1 VDLGGVY
8 PALTTPYAADG
19 EVSLADVKYNIER
32 YNSTGVAGFV
42 VLGSTGESVLLS
54 RSEMDGILTT
64 VRDAAGQGKR
74 LIAGTGAES
83 TQDTIERTK
92 RAADLGYHFALVKTP
107 YYYKPAYKPDVLIGH
122 YRRVADASPI
132 PVLLYSV
139 PIFTGVTLEAPEVG
153 ALAEHPN
160 IIGIKESS
168 GHVMRVAEIVSAC
181 PPDFQV
187 LTGSA
192 GTVLAG
198 LTVGA
203 KGAILALGSALPEM
217 CVALYELYRGGEI
230 DKARTL
236 QNVLLKA
243 SKVVQSEN
251 AIAGI
256 KFVMDQR
263 GYHGGIPRLPLVPLP
278 DAYKQRILDL
288 LNSIEPALVR
298 A

>member
-1 VDLGGVY
+1 MDLGGVY
-8 PALTTPYAADG
+8 PALTTPFAVDG

-54 RSEMDGILTT
+54 RNEMDGVLTT

-92 RAADLGYHFALVKTP
+92 RAAELGYHFALVKTP
-107 YYYKPAYKPDVLIGH
+107 HYYKPAYKPEVLIAH

-160 IIGIKESS
+160 IVGIKESS

-181 PPDFQV
+181 PADFQI

-192 GTVLAG
+192 GTVLAA

-217 CVALYELYRGGEI
+217 CVALFELYRNGEI
-230 DKARTL
+230 DKARVL
-236 QNVLLKA
+236 QNTLLKA
-243 SKVVQSEN
+243 SKVIQSEH

-256 KFVMDQR
+256 KFAMDQR
-263 GYHGGIPRLPLVPLP
+263 GYHGGVPRSPLVPLP
-278 DAYKQRILDL
+278 DAHKQRVLDML
-288 LNSIEPALVR
+288 HSLEPALAR

>member
-1 VDLGGVY
+1 MDLGGVY
-8 PALTTPYAADG
+8 PALTTPFAVDG
-19 EVSLADVKYNIER
+19 EVSLADVKYNIDR

-54 RSEMDGILTT
+54 LNEMDGVLTT

-92 RAADLGYHFALVKTP
+92 RAAELGYHFALVKTP
-107 YYYKPAYKPDVLIGH
+107 HYYKPAYKPDVLIAH
-122 YRRVADASPI
+122 YRRVADASSI

-181 PPDFQV
+181 PTEFQV

-192 GTVLAG
+192 GTMLAG

-217 CVALYELYRGGEI
+217 CVALYDLYRSGEI
-230 DKARTL
+230 DKARAL

-243 SKVVQSEN
+243 SKVIQSEH

-263 GYHGGIPRLPLVPLP
+263 GYRGGIPRSPLVPLP
-278 DAYKQRILDL
+278 DAYKQRILDV